1 MVDARRGR
9 LMPHWPREGVDV
21 TAKLPNELGVDRASA
36 GRLNVLGKRDDH
48 ASEMIKILDT

>member
-21 TAKLPNELGVDRASA
+21 TAKLLKELGVDRASA
-36 GRLNVLGKRDDH
+36 GRLTCGRE
-48 ASEMIKILDT
+48 SQP

>member
-9 LMPHWPREGVDV
+9 LMHHWPREGVDV

-36 GRLNVLGKRDDH
+36 GRLRCGRG
-48 ASEMIKILDT
+48 SQP